1 MKVKRKLLL
10 GMSILGLGWGVQS
23 QAQETFLDRLFK
35 SPKKEIRN
43 SFDFDKQKQISPQA
57 EPQSREAAL
66 KQKYYKKYLAE
77 YRYRS
82 PQHRIFYQNGY

>member
-1 MKVKRKLLL
+1 MKAKKHLLL
-10 GMSILGLGWGVQS
+10 GVSILSLGWGIPLS
-23 QAQETFLDRLFK
+23 AETFLDRLFK

-43 SFDFDKQKQISPQA
+43 SFDFDKQKQMSPQT
-57 EPQSREAAL
+57 EPQSKEAAL